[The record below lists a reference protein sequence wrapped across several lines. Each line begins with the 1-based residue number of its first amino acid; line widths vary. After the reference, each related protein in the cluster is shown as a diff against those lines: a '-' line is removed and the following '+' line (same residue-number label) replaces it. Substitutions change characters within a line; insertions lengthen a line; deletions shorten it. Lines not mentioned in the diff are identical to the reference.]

1 MCIRDRIK
9 AEYNY
14 WYFLPE
20 QMKMWF
26 VQPFDFYENEREAG
40 YSMERLHMTDLAV
53 KWVHGSISIDEMN
66 YILEKYFYFFNHRIK
81 KNISK
86 EEFEDIVEELY
97 TRKVLDRVKE
107 LKKSDCYERIRVFI
121 ERNEYCLLDELVEQ
135 YFALKN
141 KIESKK
147 TDKYYSVIGHGD
159 ACFSNTMYNKST
171 RTLKF
176 IDPKGAINESDMWT
190 NPYYDV
196 AKLSHSIC
204 GKYDYFNNDMVDI
217 SIGDDLQLELDFH
230 FENKEFIN
238 VFRNKLE
245 ESGFDY
251 WLVRIYEVSLFL
263 SMLPLHA
270 DNPFKVLGFIIN
282 ARDIIRE
289 IMSNV

>member
-1 MCIRDRIK
+1 
-9 AEYNY
+9 
-14 WYFLPE
+14 
-20 QMKMWF
+20 
-26 VQPFDFYENEREAG
+26 
-40 YSMERLHMTDLAV
+40 
-53 KWVHGSISIDEMN
+53 
-66 YILEKYFYFFNHRIK
+66 
-81 KNISK
+81 
-86 EEFEDIVEELY
+86 
-97 TRKVLDRVKE
+97 
-107 LKKSDCYERIRVFI
+107 
-121 ERNEYCLLDELVEQ
+121 
-135 YFALKN
+135 
-141 KIESKK
+141 
-147 TDKYYSVIGHGD
+147 
-159 ACFSNTMYNKST
+159 
-171 RTLKF
+171 
-176 IDPKGAINESDMWT
+176 MWT